1 MTFRLVFAF
10 LAIYLIW
17 GSTYLAI
24 RVAVETM
31 PPFLMAGCR
40 FLISG
45 LIMAAV
51 VPRSA
56 WRKLDRRQWQAT
68 AISGALFFA
77 GGNGLVSWSER
88 NIDSGV
94 AALVIATI
102 PGWMITLQWIMEKRR
117 PRPRA
122 VLGTILG
129 FAGVAVLMYRP
140 SPDIEITVAAVVGLI
155 MAAFLW
161 SVGSLY
167 VRSAPLPENKVLAV
181 AMQFL
186 CGGAVLLVL
195 ATAMGEWGEVRMEQI
210 DTRGYMAVA
219 YLIVFGS
226 LIAFSAYQWLLRNVE
241 PTLVGTYAFVNPA
254 VAILLGWS
262 LGGEQINANIILAG
276 MIIVAGVVLIV
287 PLRLRIR
294 PFATLKG
301 DVHADCD

>member
-186 CGGAVLLVL
+186 CGGGPSRSRHGDGR
-195 ATAMGEWGEVRMEQI
+195 MG
-210 DTRGYMAVA
+210 
-219 YLIVFGS
+219 
-226 LIAFSAYQWLLRNVE
+226 
-241 PTLVGTYAFVNPA
+241 
-254 VAILLGWS
+254 
-262 LGGEQINANIILAG
+262 
-276 MIIVAGVVLIV
+276 
-287 PLRLRIR
+287 
-294 PFATLKG
+294 
-301 DVHADCD
+301 